1 MATIAEN
8 LQAIKEAVYG
18 EEVRGAIHDSIRQCY
33 EDVSASKTLADS
45 AAASAT
51 EKAALA
57 DQKATVANTAAQTA
71 SAAASTANDAAATAN
86 QKASAAND
94 AATAANQ
101 KAAAATT
108 AAQAANTA
116 ADLANEKAAL
126 AESKASA
133 AQSAAESATNAASAA
148 NTAAD
153 SATTAADSANTKAT
167 LADQKATAANTAA
180 KSANTAAS
188 AANTAAAA
196 ITGMTVEAVTKLPT
210 ADASAEITNQNG
222 AYHIAFG
229 IPTGD
234 TGATPNLHFSAETG
248 DPGTEVSIDV
258 SGTAEDKYIT
268 LRIPRGIP
276 GAGSVSAVDSLYP
289 DENGNVAL
297 GALKAADVVSNL
309 TTNTAG
315 KVLAASQGKALEDKK
330 LDKTGLAAAMAAASY
345 TAEQQSQIRSRLGAM
360 KDTQAAGSSVKPVYF
375 VGGVPVSCDREL
387 LRVLDFTVTLPAS
400 GWSDTAPYTQTVTVE
415 GLPEVDRPTADWDF
429 SGATLDNYEAL
440 AEGFACITRLVT
452 AAGSL
457 TAYCYAE
464 KPTVDLSVFLKAVL

>member
-1 MATIAEN
+1 MIVTVDEVKTHLRIQHDEEDGYLTGLIA
-8 LQAIKEAVYG
+8 QAQAAAE
-18 EEVRGAIHDSIRQCY
+18 S
-33 EDVSASKTLADS
+33 ADS
-45 AAASAT
+45 AA
-51 EKAALA
+51 
-57 DQKATVANTAAQTA
+57 
-71 SAAASTANDAAATAN
+71 SAAD
-86 QKASAAND
+86 
-94 AATAANQ
+94 
-101 KAAAATT
+101 
-108 AAQAANTA
+108 
-116 ADLANEKAAL
+116 
-126 AESKASA
+126 
-133 AQSAAESATNAASAA
+133 
-148 NTAAD
+148 TAAD
-153 SATTAADSANTKAT
+153 SATTAADSANAKAS

-210 ADASAEITNQNG
+210 VDASAEITNQNG

-229 IPTGD
+229 IPKGD

-248 DPGTEVSIDV
+248 DPGTEVGIDV

-345 TAEQQSQIRSRLGAM
+345 TAEQQSQIRSGLGAM

-375 VGGVPVSCDREL
+375 VGGVPVACDREL
-387 LRVLDFTVTLPAS
+387 LRALDFTVTLPAS
-400 GWSDTAPYTQTVTVE
+400 GWSETAPYTQTVTVE

-464 KPTVDLSVFLKAVL
+464 KPAVDLSVFLKAVL

>member
-18 EEVRGAIHDSIRQCY
+18 EEVRGAIHDSISQCY
-33 EDVSASKTLADS
+33 EDVTASKTLADS
-45 AAASAT
+45 SAAAAT

-57 DQKATVANTAAQTA
+57 DQKATAANTAAQTA
-71 SAAASTANDAAATAN
+71 NTA
-86 QKASAAND
+86 ASAANEKAEL
-94 AATAANQ
+94 AAQKAAAANAAASAANQ
-101 KAAAATT
+101 KATVANT
-108 AAQAANTA
+108 AASAANTA
-116 ADLANEKAAL
+116 AANAEEKATL
-126 AESKASA
+126 AASKA
-133 AQSAAESATNAASAA
+133 AQAQAAAESADSAASAA
-148 NTAAD
+148 DTAAD
-153 SATTAADSANTKAT
+153 SATTAADSANAKAS

-196 ITGMTVEAVTKLPT
+196 ITGMTVEAATKLPT

-229 IPTGD
+229 IPKGD
-234 TGATPNLHFSAETG
+234 TGATPNLTFLAETG
-248 DPGTEVSIDV
+248 EPGTEVDIDV

-276 GAGSVSAVDSLYP
+276 GTGSVSTVDGQYP
-289 DENGNVAL
+289 DDNGNVAL
-297 GALKAADVVSNL
+297 GALKATDVVSNL

-345 TAEQQSQIRSRLGAM
+345 TAEQQSQIRSGLGAM

-375 VGGVPVSCDREL
+375 VGGVPVACDREL
-387 LRVLDFTVTLPAS
+387 LRALDFTVTLPAS
-400 GWSDTAPYTQTVTVE
+400 GWSDIAPYTQTVTVE
-415 GLPEVDRPTADWDF
+415 GLPEVDRPIAGWDF
-429 SGATLDNYEAL
+429 SNATVENYEVL
-440 AEGFACITRLVT
+440 AVAFSCVNRLVSG
-452 AAGSL
+452 AGTL
-457 TAYCYAE
+457 TAYCYLE
-464 KPTVDLSVFLKAVL
+464 KPTVDLSVYLKVVL

>member
-8 LQAIKEAVYG
+8 LLAIKEAVYG
-18 EEVRGAIHDSIRQCY
+18 EEVRGAIHDSISQCY
-33 EDVSASKTLADS
+33 EDVSASKTLADI

-57 DQKATVANTAAQTA
+57 DQKATAANTAAQTA
-71 SAAASTANDAAATAN
+71 NTA
-86 QKASAAND
+86 ASAANEKAEL
-94 AATAANQ
+94 AAQKAAAANAAASAANQ
-101 KAAAATT
+101 KATVANT
-108 AAQAANTA
+108 AASAANTA
-116 ADLANEKAAL
+116 AANAEEKATL
-126 AESKASA
+126 AASKA
-133 AQSAAESATNAASAA
+133 AQAQAAAESADSAASAA
-148 NTAAD
+148 DTAAD
-153 SATTAADSANTKAT
+153 SATTAADSANAKAS

-180 KSANTAAS
+180 KAANTAAS

-229 IPTGD
+229 IPKGD
-234 TGATPNLHFSAETG
+234 TGATPNLTFLAETG
-248 DPGTEVSIDV
+248 EPGTEVDIDV
-258 SGTAEDKYIT
+258 SGTSEDKYIT

-276 GAGSVSAVDSLYP
+276 GTGSVSTVDGQYP
-289 DENGNVAL
+289 DDNGNVAL
-297 GALKAADVVSNL
+297 GALKATDVVSNL

-345 TAEQQSQIRSRLGAM
+345 TAEQQSQIRSGLGAM

-375 VGGVPVSCDREL
+375 VGGVPVACDREL
-387 LRVLDFTVTLPAS
+387 LRALDFTVMLPAS
-400 GWSDTAPYTQTVTVE
+400 GWSSTAPYTQTVAVE

-464 KPTVDLSVFLKAVL
+464 KPAVDLSVFLKAVL

>member
-1 MATIAEN
+1 
-8 LQAIKEAVYG
+8 
-18 EEVRGAIHDSIRQCY
+18 
-33 EDVSASKTLADS
+33 
-45 AAASAT
+45 
-51 EKAALA
+51 
-57 DQKATVANTAAQTA
+57 
-71 SAAASTANDAAATAN
+71 
-86 QKASAAND
+86 
-94 AATAANQ
+94 
-101 KAAAATT
+101 
-108 AAQAANTA
+108 
-116 ADLANEKAAL
+116 
-126 AESKASA
+126 
-133 AQSAAESATNAASAA
+133 
-148 NTAAD
+148 
-153 SATTAADSANTKAT
+153 
-167 LADQKATAANTAA
+167 
-180 KSANTAAS
+180 
-188 AANTAAAA
+188 
-196 ITGMTVEAVTKLPT
+196 MTVEAVTKLPT
-210 ADASAEITNQNG
+210 GDASAEITNQNG

-229 IPTGD
+229 IPKGD

-375 VGGVPVSCDREL
+375 VGGVPVACDREL

>member
-1 MATIAEN
+1 MMATIAEN

-18 EEVRGAIHDSIRQCY
+18 EEVRGAIHDSISQCY

-57 DQKATVANTAAQTA
+57 DQKATAANTAAQRA
-71 SAAASTANDAAATAN
+71 STAASSANDAATAAN

-101 KAAAATT
+101 KAAAANT

-116 ADLANEKAAL
+116 ADSANEKAAL

-133 AQSAAESATNAASAA
+133 AQSAAESAISAASAA

-153 SATTAADSANTKAT
+153 SATTAAQSANTKAT
-167 LADQKATAANTAA
+167 LADQKATAASTAA
-180 KSANTAAS
+180 ER
-188 AANTAAAA
+188 ANTAAAA
-196 ITGMTVEAVTKLPT
+196 ITGMKVEATTKAPST
-210 ADASAEITNQNG
+210 EASAEITTQNG
-222 AYHIAFG
+222 VYHIAFG
-229 IPTGD
+229 IPKGD
-234 TGATPNLHFSAETG
+234 TGATPNLNFSAETG
-248 DPGTEVSIDV
+248 DPGTEVNIEV
-258 SGTAEDKYIT
+258 SGTAEDKYIV

-276 GAGSVSAVDSLYP
+276 GEGSVSTVDSQYP

-330 LDKTGLAAAMAAASY
+330 LDKTGLAAAMAAVSY
-345 TAEQQSQIRSRLGAM
+345 TAEQQSQIRSGLGAM

-375 VGGVPVSCDREL
+375 AGGVPVACDREL
-387 LRVLDFTVTLPAS
+387 LRALDFTVTLPAS

-415 GLPEVDRPTADWDF
+415 GLPEVERPIAGWDF
-429 SGATLDNYEAL
+429 SGATVENYEAL
-440 AEGFACITRLVT
+440 AVAFSCVNRLVSG
-452 AAGSL
+452 AGTL
-457 TAYCYAE
+457 TAYCYLE
-464 KPTVDLSVFLKAVL
+464 KPTMDLSVYLKVVL